1 VPNLA
6 DAGVELKSFE
16 VESLELER
24 RPYRER
30 MRREKAVDS
39 PVPWFHNY
47 SAVGHSLGL
56 TAMVAALP
64 IFFLFWAL
72 AYKRMKGYL
81 AASLTL
87 LLALVVAVSAYGMPV
102 RAAASAAALGMVNGL
117 WPIGWIILTAVF
129 FYNLTVEGGQSAII
143 QSSISTLSRDRRLQ
157 ALLIAFCF
165 SAFLEGV
172 AGEGAPVAVAAAMLI
187 GLGFRPLLAAVV
199 CLVANTP
206 PVPFGPV
213 GVPTSMMIS
222 VTNINGVAITKTIG
236 SDVAILA
243 LVIPLLVLVVISGVK
258 RTIEVWPAAL
268 VAGFSYAVT
277 CFLVSHYL
285 GVELPA
291 IISAFVSMVCLIAF
305 LKFWRPKQIWLFS
318 YDSDDAAHAKASYT
332 RRQILTAWSPYLL
345 LMTMMSFWGAP
356 GFTRFIQ
363 DKLLWVVNIPHW
375 PGLDGIVY
383 RSAPIV
389 EVPTMYPASYRWNF
403 LTAPGTA
410 MLICAVATMAI
421 LRISPLRGLKVFTAT
436 CKEVKFALVTLAA
449 VVGVGY
455 LANYSGISYT
465 LGLACASYAGKLF
478 PIFSPAIGWLGVFL
492 TGSVTSSA
500 ALFGKLQQVTATQ
513 TGLNPVLTTSANI
526 FGGVA
531 GKLISPQSIAI
542 ACAATGLVGR
552 ETDIFRKTIK
562 YSLTLLGLVV
572 LIVLIQAWVVPGVI
586 PVDPATGMKHLAF
599 LR

>member
-1 VPNLA
+1 
-6 DAGVELKSFE
+6 
-16 VESLELER
+16 
-24 RPYRER
+24 
-30 MRREKAVDS
+30 M
-39 PVPWFHNY
+39 PWLHNY
-47 SAVGHSLGL
+47 SAVGHSLSL

-64 IFFLFWAL
+64 ILFLFWAL

-87 LLALVVAVSAYGMPV
+87 LLMLLVAVAAYGMPGT
-102 RAAASAAALGMVNGL
+102 AAVSAAILGMASGL

-129 FYNLTVEGGQSAII
+129 FYNLTVEAGQSRII
-143 QSSISTLSRDRRLQ
+143 QSSISSLSGDRRLQ

-172 AGEGAPVAVAAAMLI
+172 SGEGAPVAVAAATLI
-187 GLGFRPLLAAVV
+187 GLGFTPLSAAVV

-222 VTNINGVAITKTIG
+222 VTKLNGSAMSKTIG

-243 LVIPLLVLVVISGVK
+243 LVIPFLVVVVISGFK
-258 RTIEVWPAAL
+258 RTLEVWPAAL
-268 VAGFSYAVT
+268 VVGFSYAVT
-277 CFLVSHYL
+277 CFVVSYYL

-291 IISAFVSMVCLIAF
+291 TISSFVSLVCLIIF
-305 LKFWRPKQIWLFS
+305 LKFWRPKQIWQFA
-318 YDSDDAAHAKASYT
+318 YDSDKSTQVKTSYT
-332 RRQILTAWSPYLL
+332 RRQVLTAWSPYLL
-345 LMTMMSFWGAP
+345 LMSIMSFWGTPA
-356 GFTRFIQ
+356 FTRFVQ
-363 DKLLWVVNIPHW
+363 DKLHWVLNVPHW

-383 RSAPIV
+383 RTAPIV
-389 EVPTMYPASYRWNF
+389 DVPTMYPASYRWDF

-410 MLICAVATMAI
+410 MLFCAITTMAI
-421 LRISPLRGLKVFTAT
+421 LRISPSRGLKVFRAT
-436 CKEVKFALVTLAA
+436 CNQLVFALITLAA
-449 VVGVGY
+449 VVGIGY

-465 LGLACASYAGKLF
+465 LGLVCASYTGKLF
-478 PIFSPAIGWLGVFL
+478 PIVSPAIGWLGVFL

-500 ALFGKLQQVTATQ
+500 ALFGKLQQVTAAQ
-513 TGLNPVLTTSANI
+513 TGINPVLTTSANL

-552 ETDIFRKTIK
+552 ETDIFRNTIK
-562 YSLTLLGLVV
+562 YSLALLGFVV
-572 LIVLIQAWVVPGVI
+572 LIVLLQAWVFPGVI
-586 PVDPATGMKHLAF
+586 PVDPGAMKHLAF
-599 LR
+599 LG

>member
-1 VPNLA
+1 
-6 DAGVELKSFE
+6 
-16 VESLELER
+16 
-24 RPYRER
+24 
-30 MRREKAVDS
+30 
-39 PVPWFHNY
+39 VPWFHNY

-56 TAMVAALP
+56 TAMVAAFP
-64 IFFLFWAL
+64 ILFLFWAL
-72 AYKRMKGYL
+72 AYKRMKGCL

-87 LLALVVAVSAYGMPV
+87 LLMLLVAVTAYGMPV
-102 RAAASAAALGMVNGL
+102 RAAVSAAILGMASGL

-129 FYNLTVEGGQSAII
+129 FYNLTVEGGQSEII
-143 QSSISTLSRDRRLQ
+143 QSSISSLSRDRRLQ

-172 AGEGAPVAVAAAMLI
+172 AGEGAPVAVAAATLI
-187 GLGFRPLLAAVV
+187 GLGFEPLLAAVV

-222 VTNINGVAITKTIG
+222 VTNINGMAITKTIG
-236 SDVAILA
+236 SDTAILA
-243 LVIPLLVLVVISGVK
+243 LVIPLLVLIVISGFK

-285 GVELPA
+285 GAELPA
-291 IISAFVSMVCLIAF
+291 IISAFVSMVCLIVF
-305 LKFWRPKQIWLFS
+305 LKFWRPKNVWRFA
-318 YDSDDAAHAKASYT
+318 YDSDNSTQAKTSYT
-332 RRQILTAWSPYLL
+332 RRQVLTAWSPYLL
-345 LMTMMSFWGAP
+345 LMSMMSFWGTPA
-356 GFTRFIQ
+356 FTRFVQ
-363 DKLLWVVNIPHW
+363 DKLHWVLNIPHW

-383 RSAPIV
+383 RTAPIV
-389 EVPTMYPASYRWNF
+389 DVPTMYPASYRWNF
-403 LTAPGTA
+403 LTAPGSA
-410 MLICAVATMAI
+410 MLICAVTTMAI
-421 LRISPLRGLKVFTAT
+421 LRISPSRGLKVFTAT
-436 CKEVKFALVTLAA
+436 CKEVELALVTLAA
-449 VVGVGY
+449 VVGIGY

-478 PIFSPAIGWLGVFL
+478 PLFSPAIGWLGVFL
-492 TGSVTSSA
+492 TGSVTSSS

-513 TGLNPVLTTSANI
+513 TGINPVLTTSANL

-552 ETDIFRKTIK
+552 ETDIFRNTIK
-562 YSLTLLGLVV
+562 YSLSLLGVVV
-572 LIVLIQAWVVPGVI
+572 LIVLVEAWVVPGVI
-586 PVDPATGMKHLAF
+586 PVDPGAGMKHLAF
-599 LR
+599 LG

>member
-1 VPNLA
+1 M
-6 DAGVELKSFE
+6 G
-16 VESLELER
+16 
-24 RPYRER
+24 
-30 MRREKAVDS
+30 REKAADA

-87 LLALVVAVSAYGMPV
+87 LLMLLVATTAYGMPG
-102 RAAASAAALGMVNGL
+102 RAAISAAVLGMASGL

-129 FYNLTVEGGQSAII
+129 FYNLTVEAGQSRVI
-143 QSSISTLSRDRRLQ
+143 QSSISSLSRDRRVQ

-187 GLGFRPLLAAVV
+187 GLGFTPLLAAVV

-222 VTNINGVAITKTIG
+222 VTNLNGTAITKTIG
-236 SDVAILA
+236 FDMAILA
-243 LVIPLLVLVVISGVK
+243 LVIPFLVLVVVSGFK
-258 RTIEVWPAAL
+258 RTIGVWPAAL

-277 CFLVSHYL
+277 CFVVSHYF

-291 IISAFVSMVCLIAF
+291 ITSAFVSMLCLIVF
-305 LKFWRPKQIWLFS
+305 LRFWRPKQIWQFA
-318 YDSDDAAHAKASYT
+318 YDSNDAIQAKTSYS
-332 RRQILTAWSPYLL
+332 RRQVLTAWSPYLL
-345 LMTMMSFWGAP
+345 LMSMMSSWGAP
-356 GFTRFIQ
+356 AFTRFVQ
-363 DKLLWVVNIPHW
+363 DKLHWVLNIPHW

-383 RSAPIV
+383 RTAPIV
-389 EVPTMYPASYRWNF
+389 DVPTMYPASYRWNF

-421 LRISPLRGLKVFTAT
+421 LRISPSRGLKVFTAT
-436 CKEVKFALVTLAA
+436 CKEVEFALLTLAA
-449 VVGVGY
+449 VVGIGY
-455 LANYSGISYT
+455 LANYSGVSYT

-478 PIFSPAIGWLGVFL
+478 PLFSPAIGWLGVFL
-492 TGSVTSSA
+492 TGSVTSSS

-513 TGLNPVLTTSANI
+513 TGINPILTTSANL

-552 ETDIFRKTIK
+552 ETDIFRNTMK
-562 YSLTLLGLVV
+562 YSLALLGLVV
-572 LIVLIQAWVVPGVI
+572 LIVLLQAWVVPGVI
-586 PVDPATGMKHLAF
+586 PVNPEAGMKHIAF

>member
-1 VPNLA
+1 
-6 DAGVELKSFE
+6 
-16 VESLELER
+16 
-24 RPYRER
+24 
-30 MRREKAVDS
+30 M
-39 PVPWFHNY
+39 PWLHNY
-47 SAVGHSLGL
+47 SAVGHSVGL

-72 AYKRMKGYL
+72 AYKRMKGYV
-81 AASLTL
+81 AASMTL
-87 LLALVVAVSAYGMPV
+87 SLVLVVAVTAYGMPV
-102 RAAASAAALGMVNGL
+102 LAAVSAAILGMASGL
-117 WPIGWIILTAVF
+117 WPVGWIILTAVF
-129 FYNLTVEGGQSAII
+129 FYNLTVEGGQSEII
-143 QSSISTLSRDRRLQ
+143 QSSISSLSRDRRLQ

-187 GLGFRPLLAAVV
+187 GLGFTPLSAAVV

-222 VTNINGVAITKTIG
+222 VTSINARAMTKAIG
-236 SDVAILA
+236 SDMAILA

-277 CFLVSHYL
+277 CLLVSHYL

-291 IISAFVSMVCLIAF
+291 IISSFVSIVCLIVF
-305 LKFWRPKQIWLFS
+305 LKFWKPKQTWRFT
-318 YDSDDAAHAKASYT
+318 YDSNNPTQAKTSYT
-332 RRQILTAWSPYLL
+332 RRQVLTAWSPYLL
-345 LMTMMSFWGAP
+345 LMSIMSFWGTPA
-356 GFTRFIQ
+356 FTRFVQ
-363 DKLLWVVNIPHW
+363 NKLHWVLNIPHW

-383 RSAPIV
+383 RTSPIV
-389 EVPTMYPASYRWNF
+389 DVPTVYPASYRWDF

-410 MLICAVATMAI
+410 MLICAIATMAI
-421 LRISPLRGLKVFTAT
+421 LQISPSRGLKVFRAT
-436 CKEVKFALVTLAA
+436 CNELVFALLTLGT
-449 VVGVGY
+449 VVGIGF

-465 LGLACASYAGKLF
+465 LGLACASYTGKLF
-478 PIFSPAIGWLGVFL
+478 PIVSPLIGWLGVFL
-492 TGSVTSSA
+492 TGSVTSAA

-513 TGLNPVLTTSANI
+513 TGINPVLTTSANL

-552 ETDIFRKTIK
+552 ETDIFRNTIK
-562 YSLTLLGLVV
+562 YSLALLGFVV
-572 LIVLIQAWVVPGVI
+572 LIVLLEAWVVPAVI
-586 PVDPATGMKHLAF
+586 PVDPGAGMNHLAF

>member
-1 VPNLA
+1 
-6 DAGVELKSFE
+6 
-16 VESLELER
+16 
-24 RPYRER
+24 
-30 MRREKAVDS
+30 M
-39 PVPWFHNY
+39 PWLHDY

-72 AYKRMKGYL
+72 AYRRMKGFL

-87 LLALVVAVSAYGMPV
+87 LLMLLVAVTAYRMPV
-102 RAAASAAALGMVNGL
+102 RAAVSAAILGMTSGL

-129 FYNLTVEGGQSAII
+129 FYNLTVEAGQSGII
-143 QSSISTLSRDRRLQ
+143 ESSISSLSRDRRLQ

-172 AGEGAPVAVAAAMLI
+172 SGEGAPVAVAAAMLI
-187 GLGFRPLLAAVV
+187 GLGFAPLSAAVI

-222 VTNINGVAITKTIG
+222 VTNIDGTVMTRTIG
-236 SDVAILA
+236 SDMAILA
-243 LVIPLLVLVVISGVK
+243 LVVPFLVLVVISGFK

-268 VAGFSYAVT
+268 VVGLSYAVA
-277 CFLVSHYL
+277 CFAVSDYL

-291 IISAFVSMVCLIAF
+291 IISSFVSMVCLIVF
-305 LKFWRPKQIWLFS
+305 LKFWRPKQIWQFA
-318 YDSDDAAHAKASYT
+318 YDSDNTTQAKTSYT
-332 RRQILTAWSPYLL
+332 RGRVLTAWSPYVV
-345 LMTMMSFWGAP
+345 LMSIMSFWGTPA
-356 GFTRFIQ
+356 FTRFVQ
-363 DKLLWVVNIPHW
+363 NKLHWVLNIPHW

-383 RSAPIV
+383 RTAPIV
-389 EVPTMYPASYRWNF
+389 DVPTMYPASYRWDF

-410 MLICAVATMAI
+410 MLICAIATMAI
-421 LRISPLRGLKVFTAT
+421 LRISPARGLKVFRAT
-436 CKEVKFALVTLAA
+436 CNQLVFALVTLAA
-449 VVGVGY
+449 VVGIGY
-455 LANYSGISYT
+455 LANYSGMSYT
-465 LGLACASYAGKLF
+465 LGLACASYTDKLF
-478 PIFSPAIGWLGVFL
+478 PIVSPVIGWLGVFL
-492 TGSVTSSA
+492 TGSVTSSS

-513 TGLNPVLTTSANI
+513 TGINPVLTTSANL

-572 LIVLIQAWVVPGVI
+572 LIVLMEAWVVPGAI
-586 PVDPATGMKHLAF
+586 PVDLGAGMKHLA